1 MLDDVYSTRLLSL
14 SAAIPHLGRL
24 PEPQGSAT
32 KHARLCG
39 SVVSADVVLA
49 PTGEVAHFAQ
59 DVKACA
65 LGQAS
70 SAILGNGIIGASGA
84 EVEQARRALRS
95 TLDGEDVDMPARFA
109 DLDVFRSVREYRARH
124 GSVMLA
130 FDAACAAIDQALAPA
145 DSSSQT
151 AIAG

>member
-14 SAAIPHLGRL
+14 SAAIPHIGRL
-24 PEPQGSAT
+24 ADPQGTST

-39 SVVSADVVLA
+39 SVVTADVVLS
-49 PTGEVAHFAQ
+49 PGQVVVEYAQ

-70 SAILGNGIIGASGA
+70 AAILGGGVMGADLDEIVAARDILRSILDGNDA
-84 EVEQARRALRS
+84 EV
-95 TLDGEDVDMPARFA
+95 PARFA
-109 DLDVFRSVREYRARH
+109 DLDVFVSVRDYRARH

-130 FDAACAAIDQALAPA
+130 FEAAAHAVEQAQSTQSALA
-145 DSSSQT
+145 S
-151 AIAG
+151 